1 MELKPEGLDRPGEQA
16 EQRLDPFDRRVAM
29 TMAMIAAVLAF
40 VTMMSHRAI
49 TESLIL
55 QAEANRL
62 TTEANINHT
71 EASDQWGYYQAKNN
85 RNSQLEA
92 SLALLT
98 ILGKSPADPKNTETV
113 KSWGDQQK
121 KYREIELPALKAK
134 AEALEQRAH
143 ALESESERKL
153 VESLREHSRGD
164 RLDMAELGVELALVL
179 CSIAVLTKLP
189 SFWYSG
195 IAVGIIG
202 AIVAATAF
210 AIT

>member
-1 MELKPEGLDRPGEQA
+1 
-16 EQRLDPFDRRVAM
+16 M

-62 TTEANINHT
+62 TTQANINHT

-98 ILGKSPADPKNTETV
+98 TLGKLPADPRSAETV
-113 KSWGDQQK
+113 KSWSEQQK
-121 KYREIELPALKAK
+121 KYRETELPALKAK
-134 AEALEQRAH
+134 AESLDQRADALEA
-143 ALESESERKL
+143 ESQRKL

-202 AIVAATAF
+202 GIVAATAV
-210 AIT
+210 AMT